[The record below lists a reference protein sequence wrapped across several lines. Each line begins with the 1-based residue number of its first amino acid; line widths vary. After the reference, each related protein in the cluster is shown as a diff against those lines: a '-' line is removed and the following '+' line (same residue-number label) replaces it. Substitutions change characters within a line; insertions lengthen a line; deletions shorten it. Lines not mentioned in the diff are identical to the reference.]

1 MEVESSNKWKG
12 DTVNFVL
19 EDNIYLR
26 LTPDVS
32 DGDVT
37 WPLDNVHVSP
47 TVVWYKA
54 IAGGNKFL
62 HIMDDRKL
70 NEAWEAYELQ

>member
-1 MEVESSNKWKG
+1 
-12 DTVNFVL
+12 VL

-32 DGDVT
+32 GEDVT
-37 WPLDNVHVSP
+37 WPLENVHVSP

-54 IAGGNKFL
+54 IAGDKFHHVL
-62 HIMDDRKL
+62 DDRKL
-70 NEAWEAYELQ
+70 NEAWEAHEIQ

>member
-32 DGDVT
+32 GEDVT
-37 WPLDNVHVSP
+37 WPLENVHVSP

-54 IAGGNKFL
+54 IAGDKFHHVL
-62 HIMDDRKL
+62 DDHKL
-70 NEAWEAYELQ
+70 NEAWEAHEIQ

>member
-32 DGDVT
+32 DEDVT
-37 WPLDNVHVSP
+37 WPLENVHVSP

-54 IAGGNKFL
+54 IAGDKF
-62 HIMDDRKL
+62 HHVIDDTKL
-70 NEAWEAYELQ
+70 NAAWEAHELQ

>member
-32 DGDVT
+32 GEDVT
-37 WPLDNVHVSP
+37 WPLENVHVSP

-54 IAGGNKFL
+54 IAGDKF
-62 HIMDDRKL
+62 HHVIDDTKL
-70 NEAWEAYELQ
+70 NAAWEAHEIQ